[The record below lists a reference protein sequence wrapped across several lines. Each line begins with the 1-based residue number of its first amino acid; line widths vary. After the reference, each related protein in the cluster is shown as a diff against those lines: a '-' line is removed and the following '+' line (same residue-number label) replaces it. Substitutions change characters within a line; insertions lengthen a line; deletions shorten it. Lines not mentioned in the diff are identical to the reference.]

1 MTFYIKDPETD
12 KVVRKLAKLKGT
24 TLTEA
29 IRGAV
34 EAELE
39 REKHDDREA
48 AVDRIIAKF
57 AAWPNTGLKADK
69 AFYDSLYED

>member
-12 KVVRKLAKLKGT
+12 KMVRKLAKLKGT

-39 REKHDDREA
+39 RETHDDREA